1 MTASSRRRRRGS
13 RQLSEPDSISDGIVD
28 ILANLVGVLVLV
40 GLLTA
45 VNASNTGVRQKTPLA
60 QKTKKEFLLLEV
72 HENEIFDADLAQ
84 ENAAR
89 LKHKQ
94 AAELKRCTTGIN
106 RETVNPLQVQ
116 STLNCIEAVEEAPFY
131 DFAGSYEISLVKGSL
146 FARRSGRATMT
157 ARDLETPGNWLESR
171 LAKLNPKQDALFIL
185 LDNRSFST
193 YRKIRAIAQNRGF
206 EIGWEPWSGDRIY
219 FSSDGRTMSVQ

>member
-13 RQLSEPDSISDGIVD
+13 RQLSEPELISDGSVD

-45 VNASNTGVRQKTPLA
+45 VNASNTGVRQKTPLV

-72 HENEIFDADLAQ
+72 HENEIFDADIAQ

-89 LKHKQ
+89 LKQKR
-94 AAELKRCTTGIN
+94 AAELKRCTVGVS

-116 STLNCIEAVEEAPFY
+116 STLTCIEAVEEAPFY

-146 FARRSGRATMT
+146 FARRSGRPAMI
-157 ARDLETPGNWLESR
+157 ASELAAPKNWLENR
-171 LAKLNPKQDALFIL
+171 LAKLNPKRDAVFVL
-185 LDNRSFST
+185 LDNRSFAT

-219 FSSDGRTMSVQ
+219 FSTDGRTMSVQ

>member
-1 MTASSRRRRRGS
+1 MTAFSRRGRRGS
-13 RQLSEPDSISDGIVD
+13 RQLSEPENISDGIVD

-45 VNASNTGVRQKTPLA
+45 VNASNTGVRQKTPLV
-60 QKTKKEFLLLEV
+60 QKTNKEFLLLEV
-72 HENEIFDADLAQ
+72 HDNEIFDADLAQ

-89 LKHKQ
+89 LKRKQ
-94 AAELKRCTTGIN
+94 AAELKRCTVGIR

-116 STLNCIEAVEEAPFY
+116 NTLNCIQAVEEAPFY

-146 FARRSGRATMT
+146 FARRSGRPALT
-157 ARDLETPGNWLESR
+157 ARDLETPGNWLEGR
-171 LAKLNPKQDALFIL
+171 LAKLNPKRDALFIL
-185 LDNRSFST
+185 LDNQSFST
-193 YRKIRAIAQNRGF
+193 YRKIRAIAQTRGF

-219 FSSDGRTMSVQ
+219 FSSDGRTMSIQ